1 MLDGLRNIFAP
12 TFVPYAD
19 PKATIP
25 LGAVLKNEWFELWYQ
40 PKIELKT
47 LRLVGAEAL
56 ARARHPTRG
65 IVPPAM
71 FLPGA
76 GSDSMHALTERVI
89 LTALGDWEDFAECGV
104 PIKLSVNVP
113 VSALVDLPIPQMLRE
128 ARPSAENWP
137 GLTLEVTEDQI
148 IHDLQLAKELADA
161 LRELKCDLA
170 VDDFGAG
177 YSSFARLTQ
186 LPFSE
191 LKIDRAYVANC
202 NRDQFN
208 AGLCETIVELGRHFG
223 LRTVAEGIETA
234 HESHKLQSIGCQV
247 GQGVSVR
254 QADAEAPASD
264 PPAKLPERPGRLR
277 DFSPWTQAFSFP
289 ITVTC
294 Q

>member
-1 MLDGLRNIFAP
+1 
-12 TFVPYAD
+12 
-19 PKATIP
+19 
-25 LGAVLKNEWFELWYQ
+25 
-40 PKIELKT
+40 
-47 LRLVGAEAL
+47 
-56 ARARHPTRG
+56 
-65 IVPPAM
+65 
-71 FLPGA
+71 
-76 GSDSMHALTERVI
+76 
-89 LTALGDWEDFAECGV
+89 
-104 PIKLSVNVP
+104 
-113 VSALVDLPIPQMLRE
+113 MLRE

-254 QADAEAPASD
+254 QADAEAPARD

-277 DFSPWTQAFSFP
+277 DSSPWTQAFSFP

>member
-65 IVPPAM
+65 IVLPAM

-128 ARPSAENWP
+128 ARPGAENWP

-202 NRDQFN
+202 NHDQFN

-247 GQGVSVR
+247 GQGFLFDKPMPKAQLVT
-254 QADAEAPASD
+254 
-264 PPAKLPERPGRLR
+264 RLR
-277 DFSPWTQAFSFP
+277 NCLNGQVA
-289 ITVTC
+289 
-294 Q
+294 